1 MRLFWCMKQ
10 PLPLKELLLY
20 KLLNKDLLQPPLSQ
34 RSYQQLLEI
43 IAHHQSWRSEV
54 VEAARQELLLRGLT
68 SEDILSHSDYIREQ
82 AQYLKEKQD
91 RINAIAP
98 LNVGDWIAYT
108 VFFPLHLLD
117 DWSYYSQGYHRKSRQ
132 RTKAFVTGLIIWI
145 TCFYVSAI
153 LFSDSSEASASQSL
167 QIVNQ
172 YKYHGYLIV
181 EFENQKKEQLN
192 IEDFIQTSN
201 SHYEDWPK
209 PVDAFF
215 VDVHY
220 LEITGDMHQPPDP
233 EKQKRFIQI
242 WPPRTTLYDT
252 ISCAE
257 GKLLFNS
264 KVDSITSE
272 LNRLIQSRNVI
283 P

>member
-1 MRLFWCMKQ
+1 MNT
-10 PLPLKELLLY
+10 ES
-20 KLLNKDLLQPPLSQ
+20 LQPPLSH
-34 RSYQQLLEI
+34 RSDQQLLEI

-54 VEAARQELLLRGLT
+54 VAGARQELLLRGLT
-68 SEDILSHSDYIREQ
+68 SEDILSHSDHIRTQ

-91 RINAIAP
+91 RINAITP
-98 LNVGDWIAYT
+98 LDVGDWIAYII
-108 VFFPLHLLD
+108 FFPLHLLD
-117 DWSYYSQGYHRKSRQ
+117 DWSYNSQGYHRKSRQ
-132 RTKAFVTGLIIWI
+132 RTKAFVARFFIWI
-145 TCFYVSAI
+145 AFFFVSSI
-153 LFSDSSEASASQSL
+153 LFSDSSESNASQTL

-181 EFENQKKEQLN
+181 EFENQKKEYLN

-215 VDVHY
+215 VDIHNQ
-220 LEITGDMHQPPDP
+220 EITGDLHRPPDL
-233 EKQKRFIQI
+233 KNQQRFIQI
-242 WPPRTTLYDT
+242 WPPNTTLVDT
-252 ISCAE
+252 ISCSE
-257 GKLLFNS
+257 GKLLFKS
-264 KVDSITSE
+264 KVDSIPAE